1 MTNNT
6 RTLCFQFTL
15 TIHKMKVREKK
26 TKKKEQNEE
35 KDEII
40 NNNIIN
46 NNKEENGEDDE
57 NMENKL
63 KSLEKI
69 RKERRNSPKNIFEE
83 NKKIPLLSN
92 LKINNKTPIPNSKNL
107 NESST
112 FLQISNEQPLQ
123 PIYNQIPIYYN
134 PLMQEVMNYPTES
147 QIMAL
152 QPQEFVNI
160 RQTQNKLTYLGKL
173 LMPYILS
180 RLIILILLICLY
192 GWLTYDFYDANGF
205 TLRAT
210 TDLFCMA
217 TGVFIV
223 LCYLIIQNILRKF
236 TNLILIINKFKFY
249 LIKTSCCICQAN
261 VRRTFMDWEFIWNIH
276 KLDKSYQI
284 FLGFLFFQ
292 F

>member
-26 TKKKEQNEE
+26 DEKKEQNEE

-46 NNKEENGEDDE
+46 NNKEENDEDDE

-160 RQTQNKLTYLGKL
+160 RQTQEQINL
-173 LMPYILS
+173 LRRIANAISEDSRRSILS
-180 RLIILILLICLY
+180 RLIILILLTCLY
-192 GWLTYDFYDANGF
+192 GFFYN
-205 TLRAT
+205 
-210 TDLFCMA
+210 
-217 TGVFIV
+217 VKIE
-223 LCYLIIQNILRKF
+223 IF
-236 TNLILIINKFKFY
+236 TN
-249 LIKTSCCICQAN
+249 
-261 VRRTFMDWEFIWNIH
+261 
-276 KLDKSYQI
+276 
-284 FLGFLFFQ
+284 
-292 F
+292 